1 MTFFQSHVTLQ
12 RWRHQSLRK
21 IPKFHPILLVWKLCG
36 KAQSP
41 HSFGRIVRNYAETVH
56 YRKIST
62 PDN

>member
-36 KAQSP
+36 IAQNF
-41 HSFGRIVRNYAETVH
+41 HTIKLGE
-56 YRKIST
+56 ISVFYVVSSI
-62 PDN
+62 